1 MKSIPE
7 KRPAS
12 PPPHK
17 KILFMNGNSRLIRAL
32 WSAECDEKAA
42 RYGFE
47 VAIPARDRD
56 LPAETWPQ
64 LLPEYD
70 GVITSWGSP
79 VCTAEL
85 LARAPRLAIV
95 GHAAGSA
102 AAVTDDSTYRT
113 AVRVVTA
120 NPVMAETLSEWC
132 VMMLLIA
139 QRRLTQYAK
148 FRPGERCDWTKNAG
162 FPDLGKLAIGLWG
175 MGDITRALLK
185 KLSVFRT
192 GGILVFSEH
201 ADSGEIRAAGAE
213 KASGFDELLRRS
225 DLLVCLAGMTPR
237 NCRKLD
243 AARLALLKDGST
255 VINPGRARLIDNEA
269 LFREVRSGRLSAIL
283 DVFEEEPLPP
293 DSPWYAL
300 PGAILTPHSGAGC
313 GRERYV
319 PYILDRFHCFFS
331 GRELSNCINA
341 ARFRT
346 MTQEQCGRE
355 PTQ

>member
-1 MKSIPE
+1 
-7 KRPAS
+7 
-12 PPPHK
+12 
-17 KILFMNGNSRLIRAL
+17 
-32 WSAECDEKAA
+32 
-42 RYGFE
+42 
-47 VAIPARDRD
+47 
-56 LPAETWPQ
+56 
-64 LLPEYD
+64 
-70 GVITSWGSP
+70 
-79 VCTAEL
+79 
-85 LARAPRLAIV
+85 
-95 GHAAGSA
+95 
-102 AAVTDDSTYRT
+102 
-113 AVRVVTA
+113 
-120 NPVMAETLSEWC
+120 
-132 VMMLLIA
+132 MMLLIA

-148 FRPGERCDWTKNAG
+148 FHPGERCDWTKNAG

-213 KASGFDELLRRS
+213 KASCFDELLRRS

-331 GRELSNCINA
+331 GRELSNCIDA

-355 PTQ
+355 PAQ